1 MVLDFS
7 GRPGLDY
14 HVQFVKGTVGN
25 FDVDLFH
32 EFFQGFVNH
41 AMVTLHIDNIR
52 GKNAHHQI
60 ETIFKAFGRAR
71 ARRWSRWLGRSM
83 RCNMA

>member
-1 MVLDFS
+1 MD
-7 GRPGLDY
+7 
-14 HVQFVKGTVGN
+14 FVKGTVGN

-41 AMVTLHIDNIR
+41 AFVTLHIDNIR

-60 ETIFKAFGRAR
+60 ETVFKAFGRALRIAIEIDPR
-71 ARRWSRWLGRSM
+71 ASGVIPSTKGSL
-83 RCNMA
+83 